1 MKLFVLISGAMA
13 LALAGPA
20 GAQAGDKSMST
31 PVGGWNRA
39 GLTDR
44 SQELAVNYPY
54 SLIDRGAQSGR
65 RMIRGELA
73 RAGKE
78 RGVHKLVVNGNPT
91 PLYTDNDGRYA
102 RAYSFGSGSNSIEIR
117 SPEGKPVKR
126 VQFYEADR
134 SRPQPVIRVIAAWD
148 DSQAEVDLHVVTPD
162 GQHAF
167 WSHPTLTNGGGLD
180 ADTVDGPG
188 PENFMMTS
196 PMRGLYQ
203 VWINYWGNFS
213 GDGYHFDE
221 NTRQRPVITSRI
233 TLVFNENTARE
244 RREEFV
250 VPLRGIGELTLVK
263 TFKY

>member
-1 MKLFVLISGAMA
+1 MA
-13 LALAGPA
+13 DTSDAVREGDIPKDKVNDLGIIYSVWLDPA
-20 GAQAGDKSMST
+20 
-31 PVGGWNRA
+31 V
-39 GLTDR
+39 
-44 SQELAVNYPY
+44 
-54 SLIDRGAQSGR
+54 
-65 RMIRGELA
+65 
-73 RAGKE
+73 
-78 RGVHKLVVNGNPT
+78 
-91 PLYTDNDGRYA
+91 
-102 RAYSFGSGSNSIEIR
+102 
-117 SPEGKPVKR
+117 
-126 VQFYEADR
+126 
-134 SRPQPVIRVIAAWD
+134 
-148 DSQAEVDLHVVTPD
+148 
-162 GQHAF
+162 
-167 WSHPTLTNGGGLD
+167 LD